1 MIVTD
6 EKLGAFIDNELP
18 AEEMDAIRD
27 QIATDETL
35 VDRIAQ
41 LSIVDHAVRT
51 TLHAIDDKP
60 LPDSVHQLFET
71 EQPSASNVIK
81 FPAMRKVAQTLREHV
96 AIAAVFVLA
105 IGVTVGTYF
114 NTDSSNALDWSSV
127 NHELSTRLSDQS
139 VSLGEGWKMHLK
151 TSFINTDE
159 NYCRLFSLQSNTSA
173 HMNIACRQQD
183 TWQLHSRIPFEPTQA
198 EDYQTASVDPKINQ
212 LIDSTIKGSFL
223 NQAQEQKAIN
233 RQWKNQ

>member
-6 EKLGAFIDNELP
+6 EKLSAFIDNELP

-60 LPDSVHQLFET
+60 LPNSVNQLFEA
-71 EQPSASNVIK
+71 EKASASNVVK

-105 IGVTVGTYF
+105 IGVTVGTYISS
-114 NTDSSNALDWSSV
+114 DSSQALDWSSV
-127 NHELSTRLSDQS
+127 NQVLNTRLSDQS
-139 VSLGEGWKMHLK
+139 VSLDDGWTIHLK
-151 TSFINTDE
+151 TSFINTDD
-159 NYCRLFSLQSNTSA
+159 NYCRLFSLQSNSSA
-173 HMNIACRQQD
+173 HMNIACQQQD
-183 TWQLHSRIPFEPTQA
+183 TWQLHSRIPFEPTQSN
-198 EDYQTASVDPKINQ
+198 DYQTASVDPKINQ
-212 LIDSTIKGSFL
+212 LIDATIKGSFL
-223 NQAQEQKAIN
+223 NQSQEQTAIN
-233 RQWKNQ
+233 RQWKSQ